1 MTDVSIGRRF
11 SHFTLL
17 NESSEMS
24 SSLFLRHHMC
34 DSMIPEGARQKL
46 HSGIIP
52 QSFFGQ
58 NDFPLR
64 GRGGDPPIPQRK
76 NSAER
81 TAIFGQKTL
90 ILVLFDPFF

>member
-1 MTDVSIGRRF
+1 MASSKSTSSALAAAWPSQLMVTRIVKSI
-11 SHFTLL
+11 SS
-17 NESSEMS
+17 ESSEMS

-64 GRGGDPPIPQRK
+64 GRGGGPP
-76 NSAER
+76 NSAKEKFR
-81 TAIFGQKTL
+81 
-90 ILVLFDPFF
+90 